1 MTSPRRIWFL
11 CVPLVFAAYSIAPY
25 SIQAQPFT
33 FQGIVSDDT
42 ETPLDGVYDIR
53 FRLYSTEVGGAAIG
67 TVIENDLTIEDG
79 LVQAELDFGP
89 EFSGSEERWLQI
101 GFRDGTAT
109 GSYEDLLD
117 RTQIAYAPRSI
128 SSLSTDSVSS
138 IEMFDEAGIVSIE
151 ESFDTP
157 GPTIR
162 VLASDTLEAPGPGF
176 ALVMG
181 GLSAQIQGSANDEVI
196 IGISTSETSFSA
208 DSSIVRPTLYAPL
221 SLHEVFTIPAA
232 GTYRYF
238 FLGRK
243 ATLGQTALV
252 TNMRLTAL
260 FVPTAYGTVQSE

>member
-1 MTSPRRIWFL
+1 M
-11 CVPLVFAAYSIAPY
+11 PLFVAAYSLAP
-25 SIQAQPFT
+25 SPTQAQPFS
-33 FQGIVSDDT
+33 FQGIVSDNADN
-42 ETPLDGVYDIR
+42 PLDGVYDVR
-53 FRLYSTEVGGAAIG
+53 FRLYSMEVGGAAIG
-67 TVIENDLTIEDG
+67 TFIENDLTIEDG
-79 LVQAELDFGP
+79 LVQAEPDFGP
-89 EFSGSEERWLQI
+89 EFSGSDERWLQI
-101 GFRDGTAT
+101 GFRDGAST
-109 GSYEDLLD
+109 GSYEDLD
-117 RTQIAYAPRSI
+117 RTLITYAPRSI

-138 IEMFDEAGIVSIE
+138 MEMFDEAGIVSIE

-181 GLSAQIQGSANDEVI
+181 GLSAQIQGSANDVVI

-221 SLHEVFTIPAA
+221 SLHEVFSVPAA

-243 ATLGQTALV
+243 ATTGQTALV
-252 TNMRLTAL
+252 TDMRLTTL
-260 FVPTAYGTVQSE
+260 FVPTAYGTVQGE